1 MTNTLKL
8 IAAAALVAATS
19 TAALAQD
26 VPLNTTVAGGS
37 GAEQLDGQGEANT
50 AILTTTGT
58 LAGLTALVIIA
69 GSSSSTTTTN

>member
-26 VPLNTTVAGGS
+26 VPLNTTVAGGN
-37 GAEQLDGQGEANT
+37 GAEIVNGQAEPT
-50 AILTTTGT
+50 AISLTAAGT
-58 LAGLTALVIIA
+58 LAGLTALSLLA
-69 GSSSSTTTTN
+69 GSDNSTTTTN